1 MVEWYMGEVTK
12 HHQVM
17 EVVLFD
23 RLRATLH
30 KIDSLQ
36 KFMRYRPIPHM
47 RTQKPHPQVSQTLRM
62 RNNMRARNVVVG
74 I

>member
-30 KIDSLQ
+30 KIDSLH
-36 KFMRYRPIPHM
+36 KFTRYPYTTHAHAEATPTDIANSTHA
-47 RTQKPHPQVSQTLRM
+47 Q
-62 RNNMRARNVVVG
+62 
-74 I
+74 

>member
-1 MVEWYMGEVTK
+1 MVQWYMGEVTK

-30 KIDSLQ
+30 KIDSL
-36 KFMRYRPIPHM
+36 
-47 RTQKPHPQVSQTLRM
+47 
-62 RNNMRARNVVVG
+62 
-74 I
+74 